1 MAHRASNDAGPDRAV
16 ARPVPDSP
24 DRRSASGTLLTVDTA
39 LVAGMTLAGLVVG
52 GVLDPVGQRLAEH
65 SRLLDERHRAEL
77 AEQREAERVARR
89 AARHPDDEDDADHE
103 PATDGE
109 PEGSLVGGAGE
120 DRDPLGSEA
129 DDPVEVGSS
138 AVHLLPQGR
147 SPGRTVAAAVLTGG
161 LFAALAV
168 HFGADIVLAPFAVFV
183 ATLVAVSLT
192 DLSYRLVPRWL
203 IYGSVVLIV
212 PLLVI
217 TAAVDHQWQHLS
229 GAAIGGAVAFALFF
243 AVWWFIPKGM
253 GYGDVR
259 LAGLIGITTG
269 FLSLLHTYLAFLAGF
284 VLGAVFGVA
293 MMVAGSS
300 GRKTRIPFAPSLAV
314 GAILTIFY
322 GAHVAQSLFGAGS

>member
-1 MAHRASNDAGPDRAV
+1 
-16 ARPVPDSP
+16 
-24 DRRSASGTLLTVDTA
+24 LLTVDTA